1 MFLCYSRKSKNFSDL
16 TTLTKFPG
24 TLANYQDEITEV
36 FSKAVPQKS
45 FEVFLFGSRARG
57 DEDEG
62 SDADLAINGQDI
74 NSTDLSLIREQWE
87 YSTVPVQFDL
97 VNMKDINA
105 ALFTQIE
112 HTTEAFW
119 KYLKHYLQT
128 EHNLLANSP
137 REVMR
142 MGLQAK
148 LYNEQ
153 TSKEFLQMLDD
164 RNLTSHTYIEEL
176 ATSIATRIPNYAH
189 RIKSVL
195 ENL

>member
-1 MFLCYSRKSKNFSDL
+1 MDIKVKRDQTNRALSSLLELVVKSSDDSSDVIVRD
-16 TTLTKFPG
+16 
-24 TLANYQDEITEV
+24 AMVQR
-36 FSKAVPQKS
+36 
-45 FEVFLFGSRARG
+45 FE
-57 DEDEG
+57 
-62 SDADLAINGQDI
+62 
-74 NSTDLSLIREQWE
+74 
-87 YSTVPVQFDL
+87 Y
-97 VNMKDINA
+97 
-105 ALFTQIE
+105 
-112 HTTEAFW
+112 TTEAFW

-148 LYNEQ
+148 LYDEE
-153 TSKEFLQMLDD
+153 TSKELLQMLDD

-176 ATSIATRIPNYAH
+176 ATSIASRIPNYAH

>member
-1 MFLCYSRKSKNFSDL
+1 MDIKVKRDQTNRALSSLLELVVKLSDDSSDVIVRD
-16 TTLTKFPG
+16 
-24 TLANYQDEITEV
+24 AMVQR
-36 FSKAVPQKS
+36 
-45 FEVFLFGSRARG
+45 FE
-57 DEDEG
+57 
-62 SDADLAINGQDI
+62 
-74 NSTDLSLIREQWE
+74 
-87 YSTVPVQFDL
+87 Y
-97 VNMKDINA
+97 
-105 ALFTQIE
+105 
-112 HTTEAFW
+112 TTEAFW

-148 LYNEQ
+148 LYDEE

-176 ATSIATRIPNYAH
+176 ATSIASRIPNYAH

-195 ENL
+195 EHL

>member
-1 MFLCYSRKSKNFSDL
+1 MDIKVKRDQTNRALSSLLELVVKLSD
-16 TTLTKFPG
+16 G
-24 TLANYQDEITEV
+24 SSDVIVRDAMVQR
-36 FSKAVPQKS
+36 
-45 FEVFLFGSRARG
+45 FE
-57 DEDEG
+57 
-62 SDADLAINGQDI
+62 
-74 NSTDLSLIREQWE
+74 
-87 YSTVPVQFDL
+87 Y
-97 VNMKDINA
+97 
-105 ALFTQIE
+105 
-112 HTTEAFW
+112 TTEAFW

>member
-1 MFLCYSRKSKNFSDL
+1 MDIKVKRDQTNRALSSLLELVVKFSDDSSDVIVRD
-16 TTLTKFPG
+16 
-24 TLANYQDEITEV
+24 AMVQR
-36 FSKAVPQKS
+36 
-45 FEVFLFGSRARG
+45 FE
-57 DEDEG
+57 
-62 SDADLAINGQDI
+62 
-74 NSTDLSLIREQWE
+74 
-87 YSTVPVQFDL
+87 Y
-97 VNMKDINA
+97 
-105 ALFTQIE
+105 
-112 HTTEAFW
+112 TTEAFW

-148 LYNEQ
+148 LYDEE
-153 TSKEFLQMLDD
+153 TSKELLQMLDD
-164 RNLTSHTYIEEL
+164 RNLTGHTYIEEL

>member
-1 MFLCYSRKSKNFSDL
+1 MDIKVKRDQTNRALSSLLELVVKFSDDSSDVIVRD
-16 TTLTKFPG
+16 
-24 TLANYQDEITEV
+24 AMVQR
-36 FSKAVPQKS
+36 
-45 FEVFLFGSRARG
+45 FE
-57 DEDEG
+57 
-62 SDADLAINGQDI
+62 
-74 NSTDLSLIREQWE
+74 
-87 YSTVPVQFDL
+87 Y
-97 VNMKDINA
+97 
-105 ALFTQIE
+105 
-112 HTTEAFW
+112 TTEAFW

-142 MGLQAK
+142 MGQQAK

-189 RIKSVL
+189 HIKSVL

>member
-1 MFLCYSRKSKNFSDL
+1 MDIKVKRDQTNRALSSLLELVVKFSDDSSDIIVRD
-16 TTLTKFPG
+16 
-24 TLANYQDEITEV
+24 AMVQR
-36 FSKAVPQKS
+36 
-45 FEVFLFGSRARG
+45 FE
-57 DEDEG
+57 
-62 SDADLAINGQDI
+62 
-74 NSTDLSLIREQWE
+74 
-87 YSTVPVQFDL
+87 Y
-97 VNMKDINA
+97 
-105 ALFTQIE
+105 
-112 HTTEAFW
+112 TTEAFW
-119 KYLKHYLQT
+119 KYLKHYLKT

-148 LYNEQ
+148 LYDEE
-153 TSKEFLQMLDD
+153 TSKELLQMLDD

>member
-1 MFLCYSRKSKNFSDL
+1 MDIKVKRDQTNRALSSLLELVVKLSDDSSDVIVRD
-16 TTLTKFPG
+16 
-24 TLANYQDEITEV
+24 AMVQR
-36 FSKAVPQKS
+36 
-45 FEVFLFGSRARG
+45 FE
-57 DEDEG
+57 
-62 SDADLAINGQDI
+62 
-74 NSTDLSLIREQWE
+74 
-87 YSTVPVQFDL
+87 Y
-97 VNMKDINA
+97 
-105 ALFTQIE
+105 
-112 HTTEAFW
+112 TTEAFW

-148 LYNEQ
+148 LYEEE
-153 TSKEFLQMLDD
+153 TSKELLQMLDD

>member
-1 MFLCYSRKSKNFSDL
+1 MDIKVKRDQ
-16 TTLTKFPG
+16 T
-24 TLANYQDEITEV
+24 
-36 FSKAVPQKS
+36 
-45 FEVFLFGSRARG
+45 SRALSSLL
-57 DEDEG
+57 ELVVKL
-62 SDADLAINGQDI
+62 SDDSSDVIVRDAMVQ
-74 NSTDLSLIREQWE
+74 RFE
-87 YSTVPVQFDL
+87 Y
-97 VNMKDINA
+97 
-105 ALFTQIE
+105 
-112 HTTEAFW
+112 TTEAFW

-148 LYNEQ
+148 LYDEE
-153 TSKEFLQMLDD
+153 TSKELLQMLDD

-176 ATSIATRIPNYAH
+176 ATSIASRIPNYAH

>member
-1 MFLCYSRKSKNFSDL
+1 MDIKVKRDQTNRALSSLLELVVKSSDDSSDVIVRD
-16 TTLTKFPG
+16 
-24 TLANYQDEITEV
+24 AMVQR
-36 FSKAVPQKS
+36 
-45 FEVFLFGSRARG
+45 FE
-57 DEDEG
+57 
-62 SDADLAINGQDI
+62 
-74 NSTDLSLIREQWE
+74 
-87 YSTVPVQFDL
+87 Y
-97 VNMKDINA
+97 
-105 ALFTQIE
+105 
-112 HTTEAFW
+112 TTEAFW

>member
-1 MFLCYSRKSKNFSDL
+1 MDIKVKRDQTNRALSSLLELVVKLSDDSSDVIVRD
-16 TTLTKFPG
+16 
-24 TLANYQDEITEV
+24 AMVQR
-36 FSKAVPQKS
+36 
-45 FEVFLFGSRARG
+45 FE
-57 DEDEG
+57 
-62 SDADLAINGQDI
+62 
-74 NSTDLSLIREQWE
+74 
-87 YSTVPVQFDL
+87 Y
-97 VNMKDINA
+97 
-105 ALFTQIE
+105 
-112 HTTEAFW
+112 TTEAFW

-148 LYNEQ
+148 LYDEE

>member
-1 MFLCYSRKSKNFSDL
+1 MDIKVKRDQTNRALSSLLELVVKLSDDSSDVIVRD
-16 TTLTKFPG
+16 
-24 TLANYQDEITEV
+24 AMVQR
-36 FSKAVPQKS
+36 
-45 FEVFLFGSRARG
+45 FE
-57 DEDEG
+57 
-62 SDADLAINGQDI
+62 
-74 NSTDLSLIREQWE
+74 
-87 YSTVPVQFDL
+87 Y
-97 VNMKDINA
+97 
-105 ALFTQIE
+105 
-112 HTTEAFW
+112 TTEAFW

-148 LYNEQ
+148 LYDEE
-153 TSKEFLQMLDD
+153 TSKELLQMLDD

-176 ATSIATRIPNYAH
+176 ATSIASRIPNYAH

>member
-1 MFLCYSRKSKNFSDL
+1 MDIKVKRDQTNRALSSLLELVVKLSDDSSDVIVRD
-16 TTLTKFPG
+16 
-24 TLANYQDEITEV
+24 AMVQR
-36 FSKAVPQKS
+36 
-45 FEVFLFGSRARG
+45 FE
-57 DEDEG
+57 
-62 SDADLAINGQDI
+62 
-74 NSTDLSLIREQWE
+74 
-87 YSTVPVQFDL
+87 Y
-97 VNMKDINA
+97 
-105 ALFTQIE
+105 
-112 HTTEAFW
+112 TTEAFW

-148 LYNEQ
+148 LYDEA
-153 TSKEFLQMLDD
+153 TSKELLQMLDD

>member
-1 MFLCYSRKSKNFSDL
+1 MDIKVKRDQTNRALSSLLELVVKLSD
-16 TTLTKFPG
+16 G
-24 TLANYQDEITEV
+24 SSDVIVRDAMVQR
-36 FSKAVPQKS
+36 
-45 FEVFLFGSRARG
+45 FE
-57 DEDEG
+57 
-62 SDADLAINGQDI
+62 
-74 NSTDLSLIREQWE
+74 
-87 YSTVPVQFDL
+87 Y
-97 VNMKDINA
+97 
-105 ALFTQIE
+105 
-112 HTTEAFW
+112 TTEAFW

-148 LYNEQ
+148 LYDEE

>member
-1 MFLCYSRKSKNFSDL
+1 MDIKVKRDQTNRALSSLLELVVKLSD
-16 TTLTKFPG
+16 G
-24 TLANYQDEITEV
+24 SSDVIVRDAMVQR
-36 FSKAVPQKS
+36 
-45 FEVFLFGSRARG
+45 FE
-57 DEDEG
+57 
-62 SDADLAINGQDI
+62 
-74 NSTDLSLIREQWE
+74 
-87 YSTVPVQFDL
+87 Y
-97 VNMKDINA
+97 
-105 ALFTQIE
+105 
-112 HTTEAFW
+112 TTEAFW
-119 KYLKHYLQT
+119 KYFKHYLQT

-148 LYNEQ
+148 LYDEE
-153 TSKEFLQMLDD
+153 TSKELLQMLDD

>member
-1 MFLCYSRKSKNFSDL
+1 MDIKVKRDQTNRALSSLLELVVKFSDDSSDVIVRD
-16 TTLTKFPG
+16 
-24 TLANYQDEITEV
+24 AMVQR
-36 FSKAVPQKS
+36 
-45 FEVFLFGSRARG
+45 FE
-57 DEDEG
+57 
-62 SDADLAINGQDI
+62 
-74 NSTDLSLIREQWE
+74 
-87 YSTVPVQFDL
+87 Y
-97 VNMKDINA
+97 
-105 ALFTQIE
+105 
-112 HTTEAFW
+112 TTEAFW

-148 LYNEQ
+148 LYDEE
-153 TSKEFLQMLDD
+153 TSKELLQMLDD
-164 RNLTSHTYIEEL
+164 CNLTSHTYIEEL

>member
-1 MFLCYSRKSKNFSDL
+1 MDIKVKRDQTNRALSSLLELVVKLSDDSSDVIVRD
-16 TTLTKFPG
+16 
-24 TLANYQDEITEV
+24 AMVQR
-36 FSKAVPQKS
+36 
-45 FEVFLFGSRARG
+45 FE
-57 DEDEG
+57 
-62 SDADLAINGQDI
+62 
-74 NSTDLSLIREQWE
+74 
-87 YSTVPVQFDL
+87 Y
-97 VNMKDINA
+97 
-105 ALFTQIE
+105 
-112 HTTEAFW
+112 TTEAFW

-148 LYNEQ
+148 LYDEE
-153 TSKEFLQMLDD
+153 TSKELLQMLDD
-164 RNLTSHTYIEEL
+164 RNLTIHTYIEEL

>member
-1 MFLCYSRKSKNFSDL
+1 MDIKVKRDQTNRALSSLLELVVKFSDDSSDVIVRD
-16 TTLTKFPG
+16 
-24 TLANYQDEITEV
+24 AMVQR
-36 FSKAVPQKS
+36 
-45 FEVFLFGSRARG
+45 FE
-57 DEDEG
+57 
-62 SDADLAINGQDI
+62 
-74 NSTDLSLIREQWE
+74 
-87 YSTVPVQFDL
+87 Y
-97 VNMKDINA
+97 
-105 ALFTQIE
+105 
-112 HTTEAFW
+112 TTEAFW

-148 LYNEQ
+148 LYDEE
-153 TSKEFLQMLDD
+153 TSKELLQMLDD

-176 ATSIATRIPNYAH
+176 ATSIATRIPHYAH

>member
-1 MFLCYSRKSKNFSDL
+1 MDIKVKRDQTNRALSSLLELVVKFSDDSSDVIVRD
-16 TTLTKFPG
+16 
-24 TLANYQDEITEV
+24 AMVQR
-36 FSKAVPQKS
+36 
-45 FEVFLFGSRARG
+45 FE
-57 DEDEG
+57 
-62 SDADLAINGQDI
+62 
-74 NSTDLSLIREQWE
+74 
-87 YSTVPVQFDL
+87 Y
-97 VNMKDINA
+97 
-105 ALFTQIE
+105 
-112 HTTEAFW
+112 TTEAFW

-148 LYNEQ
+148 LYDEE
-153 TSKEFLQMLDD
+153 TSKELLQMLDD

-176 ATSIATRIPNYAH
+176 ATSIPTRIPNYAH

>member
-1 MFLCYSRKSKNFSDL
+1 MDIKVKRDQTNRALSSLLELVVKLSD
-16 TTLTKFPG
+16 G
-24 TLANYQDEITEV
+24 SSDVIVRDAMVQR
-36 FSKAVPQKS
+36 
-45 FEVFLFGSRARG
+45 FE
-57 DEDEG
+57 
-62 SDADLAINGQDI
+62 
-74 NSTDLSLIREQWE
+74 
-87 YSTVPVQFDL
+87 Y
-97 VNMKDINA
+97 
-105 ALFTQIE
+105 
-112 HTTEAFW
+112 TTEAFW

-148 LYNEQ
+148 LYDEE
-153 TSKEFLQMLDD
+153 TSKELLQMLDD

>member
-1 MFLCYSRKSKNFSDL
+1 MDIKVKRDQTNRALSSLLELVVKLSDDSSDVIVRD
-16 TTLTKFPG
+16 
-24 TLANYQDEITEV
+24 AMVQR
-36 FSKAVPQKS
+36 
-45 FEVFLFGSRARG
+45 FE
-57 DEDEG
+57 
-62 SDADLAINGQDI
+62 
-74 NSTDLSLIREQWE
+74 
-87 YSTVPVQFDL
+87 Y
-97 VNMKDINA
+97 
-105 ALFTQIE
+105 
-112 HTTEAFW
+112 TTEAFW

-148 LYNEQ
+148 LYDEE
-153 TSKEFLQMLDD
+153 TSKELLQMLDD

>member
-1 MFLCYSRKSKNFSDL
+1 MDIKVKRDQTNRALSSLLELVVKLSDDSSDVIVRD
-16 TTLTKFPG
+16 
-24 TLANYQDEITEV
+24 AMVQR
-36 FSKAVPQKS
+36 
-45 FEVFLFGSRARG
+45 FE
-57 DEDEG
+57 
-62 SDADLAINGQDI
+62 
-74 NSTDLSLIREQWE
+74 
-87 YSTVPVQFDL
+87 Y
-97 VNMKDINA
+97 
-105 ALFTQIE
+105 
-112 HTTEAFW
+112 TTEAFW

-148 LYNEQ
+148 LYDEE
-153 TSKEFLQMLDD
+153 TSKELLQMLDD

-176 ATSIATRIPNYAH
+176 ATFIATRIPNYAH

>member
-1 MFLCYSRKSKNFSDL
+1 MDIKVKRDQTNRALSSLLELVVKFSDDSSDVIVRD
-16 TTLTKFPG
+16 
-24 TLANYQDEITEV
+24 AMVQR
-36 FSKAVPQKS
+36 
-45 FEVFLFGSRARG
+45 FE
-57 DEDEG
+57 
-62 SDADLAINGQDI
+62 
-74 NSTDLSLIREQWE
+74 
-87 YSTVPVQFDL
+87 Y
-97 VNMKDINA
+97 
-105 ALFTQIE
+105 
-112 HTTEAFW
+112 TTEAFW

-128 EHNLLANSP
+128 EHDLLANSP

-148 LYNEQ
+148 LYDEE

-176 ATSIATRIPNYAH
+176 ATSIPTRIPNYAH